1 MSKLN
6 IDTLNP
12 FQRAYLECAL
22 WSSNDNADDQGGEP
36 LDANYDIT
44 DIAPETLAKMLAD
57 CDAFEASYAELL
69 ERAGDR
75 SQNGHDFWLTRNGH
89 GAGFWDRGY
98 GEAGKLLS
106 DACKAYSSC
115 DIYPGDDGQL
125 YI

>member
-1 MSKLN
+1 MQKLN

-22 WSSNDNADDQGGEP
+22 WSSVDFEENGNEP
-36 LDANYDIT
+36 LDSNYDIT
-44 DIAPETLAKMLAD
+44 DIAPETLVKMLAD
-57 CDAFEASYAELL
+57 CDAFETDNSELL
-69 ERAGDR
+69 EQAGDR
-75 SQNGHDFWLTRNGH
+75 YQNGHDFWLTRNGH

-98 GEAGKLLS
+98 GAIGNKLS
-106 DACKAYSSC
+106 EACKAYGSC